1 MIILNKYLVQWAAS
15 YFDQKIISHTGVVEV
30 FAENPQEATKI
41 VYNVIRINHPEYGYL
56 SCNIVPAQE
65 DKAKADNKDEDK
77 KEEAK

>member
-1 MIILNKYLVQWAAS
+1 MNKYLVQWAAS

-41 VYNVIRINHPEYGYL
+41 VYNVLRINHPEYGYL

>member
-1 MIILNKYLVQWAAS
+1 MNKYLVQWAAS

-41 VYNVIRINHPEYGYL
+41 VYNVLRINHPEYGYL
-56 SCNIVPAQE
+56 SCNIVSAPE
-65 DKAKADNKDEDK
+65 NKAKNDSKDGEK